1 MKIQTHADAC
11 RLGWMIYFAN
21 AIYYNESID
30 FSSFIDLCMNE
41 IGKFIPENSFGK
53 QYIKY
58 SVLEN
63 YDYYGLPARKINIKN
78 YVRTMKSFGLC
89 RFEIK
94 KKTYLCCTSLTR
106 LLAQAYSRRIGSET
120 VQNIVNLSNYPPGVM
135 MIFYNLL
142 LKDALYVAI
151 LKILQGKHSLGIKKI
166 KRVELLRE
174 LGYDFKKNY
183 GVFRH
188 KIEPRLW
195 FMNDLELIQIGRDD
209 RVNTFYVLHE
219 SLNHSRKLY
228 AEYCGLKVLTSINSF
243 ITSILKGFME
253 EVGLTGVELDK
264 KSVEELLRF
273 RLYVAG
279 FYYEN
284 SLVDTLIG
292 LGECYLVRT
301 GVVLFE

>member
-1 MKIQTHADAC
+1 
-11 RLGWMIYFAN
+11 MIYFAN
-21 AIYYNESID
+21 IIYYNEPID
-30 FSSFIDLCMNE
+30 FSSFIDLCLNE

-63 YDYYGLPARKINIKN
+63 YDYYGLPARRINVEN
-78 YVRTMKSFGLC
+78 YVRTMKSLGLC
-89 RFEIK
+89 RFEIE
-94 KKTYLCCTSLTR
+94 KKTYLRCTPPTR
-106 LLAQAYSRRIGSET
+106 LLAQAYSRRIGLET
-120 VQNIVNLSNYPPGVM
+120 VPKIVRLSNYPPGVM

-151 LKILQGKHSLGIKKI
+151 LKILQGKHGLGIKKI

-209 RVNTFYVLHE
+209 RANTFYVLHE
-219 SLNHSRKLY
+219 SLNHSRKQY
-228 AEYCGLKVLTSINSF
+228 AEYCGLKVLPSINSF
-243 ITSILKGFME
+243 ITSILKGFVE
-253 EVGLTGVELDK
+253 EVKLMGVELDK
-264 KSVEELLRF
+264 KYVEELLRF
-273 RLYVAG
+273 RLYLSG

-284 SLVDTLIG
+284 SLTDLLIG
-292 LGECYLVRT
+292 FGECYLVKP
-301 GVVLFE
+301 GVVRFE